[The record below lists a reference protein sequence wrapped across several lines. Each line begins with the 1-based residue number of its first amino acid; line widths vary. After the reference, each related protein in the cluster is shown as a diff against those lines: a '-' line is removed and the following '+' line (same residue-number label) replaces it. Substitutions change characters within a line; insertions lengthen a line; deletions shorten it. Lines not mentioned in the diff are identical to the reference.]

1 MSTMAENI
9 VKALSDEGLLKH
21 DFTRRR
27 AVEIVSDIL
36 GLEIED
42 ITITDFEI
50 PREYVRD
57 LDLHELEHKPFRL
70 WTQEDHKRFQESFN
84 WQPCDNLAVF
94 KDAEE

>member
-1 MSTMAENI
+1 MSTMAKNI
-9 VKALSDEGLLKH
+9 VRALVGEGYISP
-21 DFTRRR
+21 TACERR
-27 AVEIVSDIL
+27 AVEVVSGIL
-36 GLEIED
+36 GLDIEEIE
-42 ITITDFEI
+42 ITDFEI